1 MKVLLYTEGLKAVGK
16 SGLGKAVE
24 HQINA
29 LESNNISYTLDRKE
43 LDSVEEFKYSL
54 KVFIVSS
61 GSHCPVLLYAFSPPK
76 TSSQSIFLLPL

>member
-43 LDSVEEFKYSL
+43 
-54 KVFIVSS
+54 
-61 GSHCPVLLYAFSPPK
+61 
-76 TSSQSIFLLPL
+76 